1 MQAEGIK
8 LAKQTKQV
16 QATKPAKKPTVKK
29 SKNSVEQKL
38 QLHHMIGKAIA
49 KYRKAAGLS
58 QEQLAEQLGLGNE
71 AISRIERGIVI
82 PTVERLIKMAE
93 IFDCPVSELLTET
106 SNRPTDEAIYL
117 QSLLSSVNEQDKQ
130 MLINLLETL
139 VIRLKSNKSV

>member
-1 MQAEGIK
+1 M
-8 LAKQTKQV
+8 AKQTKQ
-16 QATKPAKKPTVKK
+16 TSPTESAKKNTETTVKK
-29 SKNSVEQKL
+29 SKKSEISKQTIN
-38 QLHHMIGKAIA
+38 HAIGKAIA

-58 QEQLAEQLGLGNE
+58 QNQLAETLDLGNE
-71 AISRIERGIVI
+71 AISRIERGLVI

-139 VIRLKSNKSV
+139 VFRLRSNKIN

>member
-1 MQAEGIK
+1 MEGIK
-8 LAKQTKQV
+8 LAKQTKQT
-16 QATKPAKKPTVKK
+16 QAVKVAKKSTAKKP
-29 SKNSVEQKL
+29 KNSERQKP

-58 QEQLAEQLGLGNE
+58 QNQLAEALDLGNE

-93 IFDCPVSELLTET
+93 IFDCPVSKLLTET

-117 QSLLSSVNEQDKQ
+117 QSLLATVNKEDKQ
-130 MLINLLETL
+130 MLME
-139 VIRLKSNKSV
+139 VIEKLATRLKSNN

>member
-1 MQAEGIK
+1 MEGIK
-8 LAKQTKQV
+8 LAKQTKQT
-16 QATKPAKKPTVKK
+16 QAVKAAKKPIAKKPAKSEGQKP
-29 SKNSVEQKL
+29 

-58 QEQLAEQLGLGNE
+58 QNQLAEALDLGNE

-93 IFDCPVSELLTET
+93 IFDCPVSKLLTET

-117 QSLLSSVNEQDKQ
+117 QSLLAAVNKEDKQ
-130 MLINLLETL
+130 MLME
-139 VIRLKSNKSV
+139 VIEKLATRLKSNKPN

>member
-1 MQAEGIK
+1 MEGIK
-8 LAKQTKQV
+8 LAKQTKQT
-16 QATKPAKKPTVKK
+16 QAVKVAKKSTIKKPAKSEGQKP
-29 SKNSVEQKL
+29 

-58 QEQLAEQLGLGNE
+58 QNQLAEALDLGNE

-82 PTVERLIKMAE
+82 PTVERIIKMAE

-117 QSLLSSVNEQDKQ
+117 QSLLATVNKEDKQ
-130 MLINLLETL
+130 MLME
-139 VIRLKSNKSV
+139 VIEKLATRLKSNN

>member
-1 MQAEGIK
+1 MEGIK
-8 LAKQTKQV
+8 LAKQTKQT
-16 QATKPAKKPTVKK
+16 QAVKVAKKSTVKKPAKSEGQKP
-29 SKNSVEQKL
+29 

-58 QEQLAEQLGLGNE
+58 QNQLAEALDLGNE

-117 QSLLSSVNEQDKQ
+117 QSLLASINDGDRKV
-130 MLINLLETL
+130 LIEMIENLITNFR
-139 VIRLKSNKSV
+139 VK